1 MEDLEAAVEPH
12 PKGLTIRFE
21 VAPGSSS
28 LEVPSGYNPWRKSIE
43 ARLTEE
49 PSKGKANRQLVKA
62 VAEIMGISERDVE
75 VIAGHKNSRKVLLI
89 KGMDIKC
96 AITKLSGA
104 SKR

>member
-1 MEDLEAAVEPH
+1 
-12 PKGLTIRFE
+12 
-21 VAPGSSS
+21 
-28 LEVPSGYNPWRKSIE
+28 
-43 ARLTEE
+43 
-49 PSKGKANRQLVKA
+49 